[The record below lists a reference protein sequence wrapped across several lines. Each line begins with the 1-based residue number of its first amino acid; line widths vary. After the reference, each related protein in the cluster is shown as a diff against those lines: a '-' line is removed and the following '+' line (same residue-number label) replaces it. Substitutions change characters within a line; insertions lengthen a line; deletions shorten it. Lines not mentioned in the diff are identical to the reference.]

1 MILFGILK
9 IVKIYFAISII
20 KAGDRMTALYIILGV
35 LAGSV
40 LLVLITSFVC
50 FMLAF
55 FGIREKQSDKFK
67 IPPGKIYKPYRD
79 TMVKWMKEVRE
90 MPSREVSITSF
101 DGLTLYGKYYEY
113 SKDAPIELMFHGYR
127 GTGERDLCGGVQR
140 CFKLGR
146 SCLIVDQRTAGKS
159 GGRVITFGI
168 RESRDCLKWIDY
180 IIENINKDAKII
192 ITGISMGAATV
203 TVAAGEDLPQNVIS
217 ALADCGYTSPEAI
230 IKKVIKDLKLPPK
243 IMYPFVKL
251 GARIFGRL
259 DLDEYSPIKAMEN
272 CKIPIIFIHGTTDD
286 FVPYEMSVENYNAC
300 THKIKKMV
308 SVEGA
313 GHGLAYLVDTEGY
326 FKAIREFDELLA
338 AENKQN

>member
-1 MILFGILK
+1 MIILYILFGILG
-9 IVKIYFAISII
+9 V
-20 KAGDRMTALYIILGV
+20 AL
-35 LAGSV
+35 
-40 LLVLITSFVC
+40 LLTLITSFIC
-50 FMLAF
+50 FVITFYA
-55 FGIREKQSDKFK
+55 RPEKETEEFQ
-67 IPPGKIYKPYRD
+67 IPDGEIYEPYRD
-79 TMVKWMKEVRE
+79 VMVNWMKEVRK
-90 MPSREVSITSF
+90 MPSKEVKITSF

-168 RESRDCLKWIDY
+168 KESRDCLKWVDY
-180 IIENINKDAKII
+180 IIENINPNAKII

-203 TVAAGEDLPQNVIS
+203 TIAAGEELPPNVIS

-230 IKKVIKDLKLPPK
+230 IKKVIRDLKMPPQL
-243 IMYPFVKL
+243 MYPFIKL
-251 GARIFGRL
+251 GARVFGGF
-259 DLDEYSPIKAMEN
+259 DLEKYSPIKAMEN

-286 FVPYEMSVENYNAC
+286 FVPFEMSVENFNAC
-300 THKIKKMV
+300 SHKVKKLV
-308 SVEGA
+308 SVENA

-326 FKAIREFDELLA
+326 FKAISEFDSMITNSIIE
-338 AENKQN
+338 